1 VATVAPELMTAEEF
15 FDWVHRPENRD
26 RFFELE
32 RGKVVEMPPPG
43 KYHGFVC
50 GRVSGILSIFAAQR
64 RRGYPCAND
73 SGLVVEQDPDTVRGP
88 DLTFY
93 EDDQTAENMDRKY
106 AIEPPRL
113 VVEVLSPSDQ
123 TTKVN
128 RRLSQ
133 YLKKGVPLVWLVD
146 PEIRS
151 VTVYRHG
158 KDHYVLDEGEELTGE
173 EVLPDFRCRV
183 AEFFALPGAA
193 P

>member
-1 VATVAPELMTAEEF
+1 MATVAPELMTAEEF
-15 FDWVHRPENRD
+15 FAWVHRPENRD

-50 GRVSGILSIFAAQR
+50 GRVSGVLTIYAAQR
-64 RRGYPCAND
+64 RRGYPCTND
-73 SGLVVEQDPDTVRGP
+73 SGLVVEHDPDTVRGP
-88 DLTFY
+88 DVTFY
-93 EDDQTAENMDRKY
+93 EDDQTAESMDRKY

-113 VVEVLSPSDQ
+113 VVEVLSPNDQ
-123 TTKVN
+123 TTRVL

-146 PEIRS
+146 PEVRS

-173 EVLPDFRCRV
+173 EVLPDFRCRI
-183 AEFFALPGAA
+183 AEFFAMPGAA